1 MTYPRV
7 KKAVFLVAGFGTRFL
22 PISKAIPKHMLPIVD
37 KPILQYL
44 VEEAVAA
51 GIEDVI
57 FVTGRGKTAIEDH
70 FDTSYELE
78 QTLIGKGK
86 TKLVQEIE
94 KISNLANFAY
104 TRQPTPRGDGHA
116 LLCAKPFIHDEPI
129 LVVFPDYIMPPE
141 NQTFAR
147 MVDFYNQ
154 SGQAII
160 ATDEIPM
167 EKTSQFGVI
176 AYENTDDNGILKINE
191 FVEKPASNPPSNII
205 NLGHAILTPQIIEQI
220 ANSESTVSDG
230 ELRIADTFTKLL
242 RDGGELFA
250 LKSRVSGFD
259 CGNAVGLLK
268 ANIKMGLERE
278 DTKYELLAFLKEQLQ
293 QENMRAELISLI
305 QEIV

>member
-205 NLGHAILTPQIIEQI
+205 NLGHAILTP
-220 ANSESTVSDG
+220 
-230 ELRIADTFTKLL
+230 
-242 RDGGELFA
+242 
-250 LKSRVSGFD
+250 
-259 CGNAVGLLK
+259 
-268 ANIKMGLERE
+268 
-278 DTKYELLAFLKEQLQ
+278 
-293 QENMRAELISLI
+293 
-305 QEIV
+305 

>member
-242 RDGGELFA
+242 RDGGDLFA

>member
-44 VEEAVAA
+44 VEEVVAA

-167 EKTSQFGVI
+167 EKTNQFGVI
-176 AYENTDDNGILKINE
+176 AYQNTDDDGILKINE

-242 RDGGELFA
+242 KEGGDLFA
-250 LKSRVSGFD
+250 LKARVSGFD

-305 QEIV
+305 QESV